1 MCVCVKTHPCK
12 EFFAVAEKGNYP
24 DIIVYEYPSLRPYRI
39 LRGNFDKDALSWAVF
54 PKLCL
59 CFTHDNVL
67 TCTSVGGTEKAY
79 SCVDFN
85 QDGKLVASVG
95 SSPDYMLTLWNWRQ
109 EEVILS
115 CKAISQDVY
124 RLSFS
129 PYNPGL
135 LTSSGSG
142 HIK

>member
-1 MCVCVKTHPCK
+1 ML
-12 EFFAVAEKGNYP
+12 
-24 DIIVYEYPSLRPYRI
+24 SLCIADDY
-39 LRGNFDKDALSWAVF
+39 
-54 PKLCL
+54 
-59 CFTHDNVL
+59 VL
-67 TCTSVGGTEKAY
+67 TCMSVGGTEKAY

-85 QDGKLVASVG
+85 HDGELLGSVG
-95 SSPDYMLTLWNWRQ
+95 SAPDYMLTLWNWRQ